1 MKSSIVG
8 AWKGLQKA
16 LRNVIQIF
24 QIEISRPKLNFK
36 SYKKQIEEYDGFAD
50 TMSTSASEAAPA
62 PAVLEEDQVEEVFRV
77 EGAEEEDV
85 DLIIYPESILP
96 QLEFTV
102 PEAEEEKTKVK
113 TIQEKIDESFCKRGA
128 ETKDNPET
136 EQDTSVIIHNKA
148 KAETKPMGA
157 IIPMIRKTIT
167 RTTNSAEEKLST
179 TFKSLPFLSIQRM
192 NVNDIEDEDDR

>member
-1 MKSSIVG
+1 M
-8 AWKGLQKA
+8 QKA

-85 DLIIYPESILP
+85 DMIIDHLP
-96 QLEFTV
+96 RVHPTPV
-102 PEAEEEKTKVK
+102 RVYCP
-113 TIQEKIDESFCKRGA
+113 RGRGG
-128 ETKDNPET
+128 EN
-136 EQDTSVIIHNKA
+136 Q
-148 KAETKPMGA
+148 G
-157 IIPMIRKTIT
+157 
-167 RTTNSAEEKLST
+167 
-179 TFKSLPFLSIQRM
+179 
-192 NVNDIEDEDDR
+192 EDHPRED